1 MKKDFTRFTKRNK
14 HKRRERDAAK
24 KELLRAVRE
33 SGVGYDSIKL
43 RAALDAGRR
52 GRTSATPH
60 RDEIEIRG
68 IFSSAKGGFGFVTP
82 EAGGEDIYIPESKC
96 RGALEGDFVRAVYHS
111 FTDRDGRERT
121 EGRVTEI
128 IDYGSTAVIGT
139 VMRERHGRRGGY
151 YYLLPDDPRF
161 NLQPTLRELSGA
173 REGDKVKAKLLREGT
188 RYPMAEVTKSFG
200 RTETKDANYSAV
212 LDDAGII
219 SEFSEE
225 ELSSAENMADEPI
238 KYDGRADLTGE
249 IIFTIDG
256 AGAKDLDDAVSLS
269 RLSDG
274 GYRLGV
280 HIADV
285 SHYVKEKTPL
295 DRAVMAR
302 GTSVYFADKV
312 VPMLPPA
319 LSNGACSLN
328 AGEPKYTMS
337 AVMRLTKDGELSA
350 VELLESVIVSR
361 VRGVYSEV
369 NAILSGSAD
378 PCTEKKYSEVLPTL
392 RLMAELYEKR
402 RSIRDERGSID
413 FDADEAEIVLGA
425 DGFPTDIVRRER
437 GVAERIIEELM
448 LLANEAVAR
457 ELTRAKIPCV
467 YRIHEAPPPDK
478 FSQFVDYVHSLGLD
492 ATVIRKENPTPGGLS
507 ALLSVAEER
516 GILMP
521 VSRTMLRTMAKAKY
535 SAERSAH
542 FGLGIDTYCHFTSP
556 IRRLSDLATHRIIKK
571 VLFVGRK
578 PEYYSSYAKRA
589 AAAATDG
596 ELRALGAERRIE
608 NLYKVLYMKE
618 RVGEEFAAT
627 VSSVTSFGFFVELDN
642 TVEGL
647 VPLDELYGIY
657 TFDEKTLTLRSRDSA
672 YKIGD
677 RIAVRLIDADV
688 IRGKLTFVPTEEK

>member
-1 MKKDFTRFTKRNK
+1 MK
-14 HKRRERDAAK
+14 
-24 KELLRAVRE
+24 
-33 SGVGYDSIKL
+33 
-43 RAALDAGRR
+43 
-52 GRTSATPH
+52 ATL
-60 RDEIEIRG
+60 
-68 IFSSAKGGFGFVTP
+68 S
-82 EAGGEDIYIPESKC
+82 
-96 RGALEGDFVRAVYHS
+96 
-111 FTDRDGRERT
+111 
-121 EGRVTEI
+121 
-128 IDYGSTAVIGT
+128 
-139 VMRERHGRRGGY
+139 
-151 YYLLPDDPRF
+151 
-161 NLQPTLRELSGA
+161 ELSGA
-173 REGDKVKAKLLREGT
+173 REGDKVKARLLRGGVG
-188 RYPMAEVTKSFG
+188 YPKAEIVVNFG
-200 RTETKDANYSAV
+200 RTETKEANYSAV

-225 ELSSAENMADEPI
+225 ELSSALEVAREPI

-285 SHYVKEKTPL
+285 SHYVVEKTPL
-295 DRAVMAR
+295 ERAVMAR

-312 VPMLPPA
+312 VPMLPPS

-328 AGEPKYTMS
+328 AGEPKYAMS
-337 AVMRLTKDGELSA
+337 AVMSLSPEGELRS
-350 VELLESVIVSR
+350 VELFESVIISR

-369 NAILSGSAD
+369 NELLSGVAD
-378 PCTEKKYSEVLPTL
+378 AQVQKKYSDVLPTL
-392 RLMAELYEKR
+392 ALMAELYEKR
-402 RSIRDERGSID
+402 RLIREARGSID

-478 FSQFVDYVHSLGLD
+478 FSQFVDYVHSLGID
-492 ATVIRKENPTPGGLS
+492 ATVIQKENPTPKGLS

-516 GILMP
+516 GIMLP

-571 VLFVGRK
+571 VLFEGK
-578 PEYYSSYAKRA
+578 KAQYYSSYAKRA
-589 AAAATDG
+589 AAAATEG

-618 RVGEEFAAT
+618 RVGEEFVAT

-657 TFDEKTLTLRSRDSA
+657 TFDEKTLTVRSRDSA

-677 RIAVRLIDADV
+677 RVTVRLIDADV
-688 IRGKLTFVPTEEK
+688 IRGKLTFTVSSKIC